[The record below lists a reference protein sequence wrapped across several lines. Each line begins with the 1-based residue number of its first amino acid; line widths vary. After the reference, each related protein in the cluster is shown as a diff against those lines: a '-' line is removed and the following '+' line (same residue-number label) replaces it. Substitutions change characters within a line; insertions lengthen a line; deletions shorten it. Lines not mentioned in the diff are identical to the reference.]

1 MSSNKDNNLR
11 KLTIK
16 EQAFCREYAKSGNGL
31 QSLRK
36 AGYNYKTDNSATS
49 AASQL
54 LRKERIQNEIA
65 RLMQKKEEHAVM
77 SAQEVMEMFTK
88 IANGEIKDQFGL
100 DASLNDRIKALQ
112 ELAKRTIDIENRMK
126 GTPDGVINIK
136 LDWKRE

>member
-1 MSSNKDNNLR
+1 MSSNKDNNLK

-16 EQAFCREYAKSGNGL
+16 EKAFCREYAKSGNG
-31 QSLRK
+31 SEAVVK
-36 AGYNYKTDNSATS
+36 AGYKPTSVASGSAISTRLLKKVSIQEEIKRLTD
-49 AASQL
+49 Q
-54 LRKERIQNEIA
+54 KE
-65 RLMQKKEEHAVM
+65 KKSIM

-112 ELAKRTIDIENRMK
+112 ELAKRTIDIENRIK